1 MKNIQKYIESGIL
14 EAYVFGIAAP
24 EEAKEVEE
32 MANQY
37 EGIRAAI
44 ELIGRDLENYSQ
56 ANAIAPD
63 PTIKPFLIATID
75 YTERMEKGER
85 ASFPP
90 LLNEGSQISDYAEWL
105 NRPDMQLSP
114 EFNDLQAKIIG
125 YTTEVLTAI
134 VWIKEMAPQEVHE
147 DEFEKFLIVEGTC
160 DIIIGGEVHHLVPGN
175 VLSIPLHK
183 YHEVKVTSNIP
194 CKVILQR
201 VAA

>member
-1 MKNIQKYIESGIL
+1 MKNIQEYIESGIL

-32 MANQY
+32 MANEY
-37 EGIRAAI
+37 EGVRAAI
-44 ELIGRDLENYSQ
+44 ELIGRGLENYAQ
-56 ANAIAPD
+56 DNAIAPD

-75 YTERMEKGER
+75 YAERMEKGER

-90 LLNEGSQISDYAEWL
+90 LLDESSQISDYTEWL

-114 EFNDLQAKIIG
+114 EFKDLQAKIIG
-125 YTTEVLTAI
+125 YTAEALTAI
-134 VWIKEMAPQEVHE
+134 VWIKDMAPREVHE

-160 DIIIGGEVHHLVPGN
+160 DIIIGEEVHHLVPGN

-183 YHEVKVTSNIP
+183 NHEVKVTSNIP

-201 VAA
+201 IAA